1 MEIITSNKAVAHKNS
16 EDCVAY
22 EYEFQG
28 EKDINGA
35 VIKLTGRYPESG
47 RALNDVCKELIYVVE
62 GNGTINY
69 ADTPHE
75 LAKGD
80 VILIQPGE
88 PYYLNGMLTLFIS
101 SSPAWY
107 LEQHHNIQ

>member
-1 MEIITSNKAVAHKNS
+1 MKIITSNKAVAHKNS

-47 RALNDVCKELIYVVE
+47 RALNDICKELTYIVE
-62 GNGTINY
+62 GKGTLNQGGE
-69 ADTPHE
+69 THE
-75 LAKGD
+75 LSKGD
-80 VILIQPGE
+80 MLLIQPGE
-88 PYYLNGMLTLFIS
+88 SYYFEGMLTMFIS

-107 LEQHHNIQ
+107 PEQHHNIQ